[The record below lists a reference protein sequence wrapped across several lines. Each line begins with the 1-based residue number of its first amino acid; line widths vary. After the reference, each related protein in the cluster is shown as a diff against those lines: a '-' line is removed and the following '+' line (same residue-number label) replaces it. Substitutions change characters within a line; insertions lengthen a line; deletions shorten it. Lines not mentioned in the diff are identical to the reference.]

1 MVGGALRMGSLQAPR
16 LMVAVGGAVLSKS
29 FPALIQELQVE
40 VEVEVVS
47 ILVMHQAVA
56 SAVEV

>member
-1 MVGGALRMGSLQAPR
+1 VVGGALRMGSLQAPR